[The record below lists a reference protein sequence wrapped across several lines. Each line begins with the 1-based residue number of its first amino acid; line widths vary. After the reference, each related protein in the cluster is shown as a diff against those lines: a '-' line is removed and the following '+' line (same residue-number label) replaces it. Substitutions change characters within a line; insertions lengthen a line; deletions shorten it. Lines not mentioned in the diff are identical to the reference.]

1 MKRTAITLLD
11 EKICIL
17 FIRGFRG
24 LFFSNLTYCRSKKVK
39 KNATLHITGCLCVKK
54 TLTVPKIG
62 LTDFQLILNQKN
74 YESKKIAIDTE
85 K

>member
-1 MKRTAITLLD
+1 MPVR
-11 EKICIL
+11 
-17 FIRGFRG
+17 
-24 LFFSNLTYCRSKKVK
+24 
-39 KNATLHITGCLCVKK
+39 KK